1 MFVIVT
7 NPLTGADLRVDSLSE
22 TTASAPIT
30 RTQPAPLTNIQP
42 SVPGADSTAVSSFS
56 LSTTTRYE

>member
-42 SVPGADSTAVSSFS
+42 SVPGAEFDG
-56 LSTTTRYE
+56 R